1 MAEEQDAKITQ
12 KAFTHM
18 KVTCT
23 IGHPVQRQHPT
34 KNAPHTITVTPFQLN
49 LQAYYSNHYPI
60 GAVRAFEWPLTPAVI
75 TAMNN
80 FGAQFANS
88 HAVKSSVVKEAV
100 KEALRNMDVS
110 SVQEAHV
117 QQPDEPLSPEQL
129 QEFLKE

>member
-1 MAEEQDAKITQ
+1 MADEKGDQITQ

-34 KNAPHTITVTPFQLN
+34 KNAPATITVTPFQLN

-60 GAVRAFEWPLTPAVI
+60 GAVRSFEWPLTPATI
-75 TAMNN
+75 AAMNN
-80 FGAQFANS
+80 FGSQFASS
-88 HAVKSSVVKEAV
+88 HAVESSVVKGAV

-110 SVQEAHV
+110 SVQAEPV